1 MALIKGKQLEDDTV
15 TASKADTTNGGIA
28 EINAGDS
35 AVEGSGTGLSR
46 RDHQH
51 AVDHTG
57 TVSTVAVGDSAAEGS
72 AAGLA
77 RADHT
82 HAVTSPG
89 APADVTKAAAAA
101 GSSADVARADHKHDV
116 TTAAPSDVGTANA
129 EGSATSLARSD
140 HVHDHGDH
148 AIGDGNQHAVAT
160 ASLAGFM
167 SATDKTKLDS
177 AQDLDEIDAKES
189 CRARTQGDHALT
201 GLAAIDTS
209 VTPVDGD
216 RILVDQQSTPA
227 EDGIYIAD
235 TSTWSR
241 AADAPTGA
249 EARGWRV
256 WIEEGTADGDKLYAC
271 SNNKGSD
278 IVGTDGLTFGLIGAG
293 SPRGAGDGLNL
304 NGNNLEVLSADGS
317 LVASAGDLKI
327 GALVTG
333 ATGDASHGTRAG
345 GTLHDDVVS
354 EGADGFMTGADKKRL
369 DDMGDAAQPNDTP
382 QQEAVTT
389 ETVTASDTALGDAL
403 DNTPLVSAVSLD
415 LWLNGVHQKQG
426 AGFDYTVVASTGVI
440 TWLASTGTAVDME
453 TSDTLDASYL
463 S

>member
-1 MALIKGKQLEDDTV
+1 MALIKGKQLENDTV
-15 TASKADTTNGGIA
+15 TASKVDTTNGGIA
-28 EINAGDS
+28 EINAGDA

-57 TVSTVAVGDSAAEGS
+57 TASTVEIGDSAAEGS

-77 RADHT
+77 RSDHT

-101 GSSADVARADHKHDV
+101 GSSANVAREDHKHDV
-116 TTAAPSDVGTANA
+116 TTATPSDVGTTNA

-148 AIGDGNQHAVAT
+148 AIGDGNQHAIAT
-160 ASLAGFM
+160 PSLAGFL
-167 SATDKTKLDS
+167 SAADKTKLDS

-235 TSTWSR
+235 TSAWSR
-241 AADAPTGA
+241 SADAPTGA

-256 WIEEGTADGDKLYAC
+256 WIEDGTVDGDRLYAC

-278 IVGTDGLTFGLIGAG
+278 VVGTDGLTFGLIGAG
-293 SPRGAGDGLNL
+293 SPRGAGAGTVL
-304 NGNNLEVLSADGS
+304 NGNDID
-317 LVASAGDLKI
+317 VASANAAITVEADTITFVALQNDTMH
-327 GALVTG
+327 GA
-333 ATGDASHGTRAG
+333 RG
-345 GTLHDDVVS
+345 GTSSNHPDAISSGDS
-354 EGADGFMTGADKKRL
+354 GFMTGADKAIL
-369 DDMGDAAQPNDTP
+369 DGLSGGNNTP
-382 QQEAVTT
+382 QQEPVTT
-389 ETVTASDTALGDAL
+389 ETITGSDTAIADVL
-403 DNTPLVSAVSLD
+403 DNIPIVTLSLN
-415 LWLNGVHQKQG
+415 LFLNGVRQKQG
-426 AGFDYTVVASTGVI
+426 ATFDYTVNDSTGAI
-440 TWLASTGTAVDME
+440 TWLASSGTAVDME
-453 TSDTLDASYL
+453 TTDTLDASYL

>member
-1 MALIKGKQLEDDTV
+1 MALIKGKQLENDTV
-15 TASKADTTNGGIA
+15 TASKVDTTNGGIA
-28 EINAGDS
+28 EINAGDA

-51 AVDHTG
+51 AVATATAG
-57 TVSTVAVGDSAAEGS
+57 TIAVGDSAAEGS
-72 AAGLA
+72 ASDLA
-77 RADHT
+77 RSDHA
-82 HAVTSPG
+82 HAVTAPG
-89 APADVTKAAAAA
+89 APEDVTKEAAAA
-101 GSSADVARADHKHDV
+101 GSSGDVARADHKHDV
-116 TTAAPSDVGTANA
+116 STAAPPDVGTANA

-148 AIGDGNQHAVAT
+148 AIGDGNQHAIAT
-160 ASLAGFM
+160 PSLAGFL
-167 SATDKTKLDS
+167 SAADKTKLDS

-235 TSTWSR
+235 TSAWSR
-241 AADAPTGA
+241 SADAPTGA

-256 WIEEGTADGDKLYAC
+256 WIEDGTVDGDRLYAC

-278 IVGTDGLTFGLIGAG
+278 VVGTDGLTFGLIGAG
-293 SPRGAGDGLNL
+293 SPRGAGAGCVL
-304 NGNNLEVLSADGS
+304 NGNDIDVGS
-317 LVASAGDLKI
+317 TNAAITVGTDDITFVALQNDTMH
-327 GALVTG
+327 GA
-333 ATGDASHGTRAG
+333 RG
-345 GTLHDDVVS
+345 GTTSTHPDVIS
-354 EGADGFMTGADKKRL
+354 SGDSGFMTGADKAIL
-369 DDMGDAAQPNDTP
+369 DGLSGGNNTP
-382 QQEAVTT
+382 QQEPVTT
-389 ETVTASDTALGDAL
+389 ETITGSDTAIADVL
-403 DNTPLVSAVSLD
+403 DNIPIVTLSLN
-415 LWLNGVHQKQG
+415 LFLNGVRQKQG
-426 AGFDYTVVASTGVI
+426 ATFDYTVNDSTGAI

-453 TSDTLDASYL
+453 TTDTLDASYL

>member
-35 AVEGSGTGLSR
+35 ASEGSGTGLSR

-77 RADHT
+77 RTDHT
-82 HAVTSPG
+82 HAVSSPG
-89 APADVTKAAAAA
+89 APADVTKETAAA

-116 TTAAPSDVGTANA
+116 TTATPSDVGTTNA
-129 EGSATSLARSD
+129 EGDATSLARSN

-148 AIGDGNQHAVAT
+148 VIGDGAQHAVAT
-160 ASLAGFM
+160 SSIAGFM

-189 CRARTQGDHALT
+189 CRARTQSDHALT
-201 GLAAIDTS
+201 GLTDIDTN
-209 VTPVDGD
+209 VTPASGD
-216 RILVDQQSTPA
+216 RILVDQQSTPT
-227 EDGIYIAD
+227 EDGIYVAAAGAWAR
-235 TSTWSR
+235 S
-241 AADAPTGA
+241 ADAPVGA
-249 EARGWRV
+249 NARGWRV

-278 IVGTDGLTFGLIGAG
+278 VVGTDGLTFGLIGAG

-304 NGNNLEVLSADGS
+304 NGNDLEVANADGS
-317 LVASAGDLKI
+317 LTATAGDLKVGI
-327 GALVTG
+327 LQT
-333 ATGDASHGTRAG
+333 DAQHGVRGG
-345 GTLHDDVVS
+345 GTQHADVIS

-369 DDMGDAAQPNDTP
+369 DDMGDAAEANDTP

-389 ETVTASDTALGDAL
+389 ETITASDTALGDAL
-403 DNTPLVSAVSLD
+403 DNTPLVSAISLN
-415 LWLNGVHQKQG
+415 LFLNGVHQKQG

-453 TSDTLDASYL
+453 TTDTLDASYL